1 MEQITDPGASYN
13 KGVVKISQGEN
24 QDTLD
29 DANAPRRTD
38 HSSNSVR
45 QRCRSSTIIFP

>member
-13 KGVVKISQGEN
+13 KGAVKISQGEN

-29 DANAPRRTD
+29 DANAPRR
-38 HSSNSVR
+38 H
-45 QRCRSSTIIFP
+45 